1 MVRRTEQT
9 GTRQEP
15 NADSEDSPTVK
26 LVTCPQCKG
35 DSVYAPS
42 NPYRPFCSQRCK
54 DIDFGAWADESFRM
68 PDETDPDALSP
79 GENDRLQ

>member
-1 MVRRTEQT
+1 MARRKEQT
-9 GTRQEP
+9 GSSQQRSP
-15 NADSEDSPTVK
+15 DSEATPPVK

-54 DIDFGAWADESFRM
+54 DIDFGAWADETFRM

-79 GENDRLQ
+79 GENNRLQ